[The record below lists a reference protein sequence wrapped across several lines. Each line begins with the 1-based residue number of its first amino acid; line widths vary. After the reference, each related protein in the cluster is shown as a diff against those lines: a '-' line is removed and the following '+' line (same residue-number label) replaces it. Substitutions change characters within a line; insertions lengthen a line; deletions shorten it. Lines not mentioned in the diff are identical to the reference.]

1 MEEEKKK
8 VSYREKNATKCPICS
23 YEFFQEKMLTGGGR
37 LIAGKLTDELR
48 RLYEENKKVGKIY
61 PLAYTIVVCP
71 KCLYSSYPQDFSAVS
86 ADELLNIRNA
96 SSARIQT
103 VRKFFPSLDFST
115 DRSLQHAAASFMLAV
130 DVYGMRGKN
139 VAPTFKRAV
148 SSIRAAWLFDDLSKD
163 NPEGPFKKISNFF
176 YVKAYGY
183 YEKVLDLFTT
193 GAEPVEAAGSLGPDY
208 DKNWGYEGVLYLYS
222 VLTMKLGIKE
232 PDVKKRIEIFEKTK
246 RILSKVFGIGKS
258 TKNKPGALIDMTRD
272 QYDKIN
278 AMLAQWYQE
287 TGQTVPGQSGS
298 GA

>member
-1 MEEEKKK
+1 MEAVEKKK
-8 VSYREKNATKCPICS
+8 VSYREKSATKCPVCS

-48 RLYEENKKVGKIY
+48 RLYEENKKAGKIY
-61 PLAYTIVVCP
+61 PLSYIMAVCP
-71 KCLYSSYPQDFSAVS
+71 KCLYASNMQDFNTITP
-86 ADELLNIRNA
+86 DEAMNIRNA
-96 SSARIQT
+96 TNARIQT
-103 VRKFFPSLDFST
+103 VKKFFPDLDFSA
-115 DRSLQHAAASFMLAV
+115 DRTLSHGAASFMLAV
-130 DVYGMRGKN
+130 DVYGLRNKN

-148 SSIRAAWLFDDLSKD
+148 SSIRAAWLFDDLAKEHPDS
-163 NPEGPFKKISNFF
+163 PYKKISNFF
-176 YVKAYGY
+176 YLKSYGF
-183 YEKVLDLFTT
+183 YEKVLELFTT

-222 VLTMKLGIKE
+222 VLTIKLGIKE
-232 PDVKKRIEIFEKTK
+232 PDIKKRIEVFEKTK

-278 AMLAQWYQE
+278 SLLAQWYQE
-287 TGQTVPGQSGS
+287 TGQNTNPPA